1 MRRVQAGRRLSIAPR
16 SYQRL
21 SVLLD
26 VLEGGSTDVVV
37 RCPCPGGWVVDRVE
51 DERVVAGMGG
61 RQVAIRRDA
70 LDVVAALTD
79 GVPHPMPE
87 AGRAADI
94 ARDLLR
100 VGLLD
105 ATPR

>member
-1 MRRVQAGRRLSIAPR
+1 
-16 SYQRL
+16 
-21 SVLLD
+21 
-26 VLEGGSTDVVV
+26 
-37 RCPCPGGWVVDRVE
+37 VVDRTDGE
-51 DERVVAGMGG
+51 QVVAGMGG
-61 RQVAIRRDA
+61 RQVVIRRDG

-87 AGRAADI
+87 SGRAVDI

>member
-1 MRRVQAGRRLSIAPR
+1 M
-16 SYQRL
+16 
-21 SVLLD
+21 
-26 VLEGGSTDVVV
+26 
-37 RCPCPGGWVVDRVE
+37 RCPCPGGWVIDRVE
-51 DERVVAGMGG
+51 EDRVVAGMGG
-61 RQVAIRRDA
+61 RQVAIPRDA

-79 GVPHPMPE
+79 GVAHPMPE
-87 AGRAADI
+87 AGRTADV